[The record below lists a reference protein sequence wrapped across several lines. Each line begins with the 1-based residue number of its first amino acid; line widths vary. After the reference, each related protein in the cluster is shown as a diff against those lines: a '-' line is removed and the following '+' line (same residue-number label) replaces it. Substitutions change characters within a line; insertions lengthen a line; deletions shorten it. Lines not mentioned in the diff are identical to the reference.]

1 MLQTWADLRD
11 RLVPLA
17 LRDDGVR
24 HGLCCLR
31 SSELASLTHNTAHL
45 LDVNVYRQMA
55 LSDLRAGLDVSRLDC
70 ALATSWLLSW
80 VAPTRYVLE
89 T

>member
-1 MLQTWADLRD
+1 MDATDM
-11 RLVPLA
+11 
-17 LRDDGVR
+17 G
-24 HGLCCLR
+24 GLCCLR